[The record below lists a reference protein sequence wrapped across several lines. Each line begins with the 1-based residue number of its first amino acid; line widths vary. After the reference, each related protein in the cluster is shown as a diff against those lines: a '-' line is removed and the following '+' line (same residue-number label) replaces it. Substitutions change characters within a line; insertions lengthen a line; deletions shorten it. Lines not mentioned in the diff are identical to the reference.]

1 MVCAS
6 ACSSGRPAPDAR
18 LRRGAGALVPDRKET
33 NRYSWDRLPPV
44 AFQPAGPLSTAIS
57 ARGITDFQAAGRY
70 LHALPYGRTADRA
83 DFRAVLREGKGTCST
98 KHALLAALAHEQ
110 ALPVV
115 LMLGI
120 YAMHERNTPGVGAV
134 LARSGLVSLPEA
146 HCYLMYA
153 GLRIDVTRSG
163 ADPTEPSSQ
172 FLHEEAIAPAQIG
185 AYKVTLHRHWLQD
198 WVSNHRE
205 VLKGLDFE
213 DVWRIREACI
223 AALAQ

>member
-1 MVCAS
+1 MA
-6 ACSSGRPAPDAR
+6 
-18 LRRGAGALVPDRKET
+18 
-33 NRYSWDRLPPV
+33 
-44 AFQPAGPLSTAIS
+44 
-57 ARGITDFQAAGRY
+57 
-70 LHALPYGRTADRA
+70 
-83 DFRAVLREGKGTCST
+83 GTCST

-134 LARSGLVSLPEA
+134 LARSGLTSLPEA

-153 GLRIDVTRSG
+153 GLRIDVTRAG
-163 ADPTEPSSQ
+163 ADPAEPISQ
-172 FLHEEAIAPAQIG
+172 FLREEAILPAQIG
-185 AYKVTLHRHWLQD
+185 AYKMTLHRQWLLD
-198 WVSNHRE
+198 WVSHNRK
-205 VLKGLDFE
+205 VLGGLSFE